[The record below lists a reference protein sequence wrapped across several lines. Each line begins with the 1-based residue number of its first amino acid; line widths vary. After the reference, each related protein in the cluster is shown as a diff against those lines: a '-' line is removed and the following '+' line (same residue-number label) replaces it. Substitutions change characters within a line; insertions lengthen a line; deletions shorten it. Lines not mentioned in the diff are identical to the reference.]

1 MVHIRCEKTIL
12 SGKEKRLQY
21 IQIFLMRGRPFISR
35 KSIQPQKIQ
44 RRIVMYRKQMRKY
57 KEYATVRR
65 KCKGNDRRNENG
77 FTDIPEEL

>member
-1 MVHIRCEKTIL
+1 
-12 SGKEKRLQY
+12 
-21 IQIFLMRGRPFISR
+21 
-35 KSIQPQKIQ
+35 
-44 RRIVMYRKQMRKY
+44 MYRKQVGS

>member
-1 MVHIRCEKTIL
+1 M
-12 SGKEKRLQY
+12 
-21 IQIFLMRGRPFISR
+21 QIFLMRGRPFVSR

>member
-1 MVHIRCEKTIL
+1 
-12 SGKEKRLQY
+12 
-21 IQIFLMRGRPFISR
+21 MRGRPFISR

-65 KCKGNDRRNENG
+65 KCKGNDRRTENG
-77 FTDIPEEL
+77 FTDKPEEL

>member
-1 MVHIRCEKTIL
+1 
-12 SGKEKRLQY
+12 
-21 IQIFLMRGRPFISR
+21 
-35 KSIQPQKIQ
+35 
-44 RRIVMYRKQMRKY
+44 MYRKQMRKY

>member
-1 MVHIRCEKTIL
+1 
-12 SGKEKRLQY
+12 
-21 IQIFLMRGRPFISR
+21 
-35 KSIQPQKIQ
+35 
-44 RRIVMYRKQMRKY
+44 MRKY